1 MLSTEITKSAPLEN
15 HEQPI
20 EKDKL
25 FSRLELEV
33 RGIDP
38 AVLTSYSWF
47 ASTAAQHLGITV
59 GKWLVLL

>member
-1 MLSTEITKSAPLEN
+1 MLSTEISKTVQLTEN
-15 HEQPI
+15 HELPI

-25 FSRLELEV
+25 FSRIELEV

-59 GKWLVLL
+59 GKW